1 MDSKHGSQQC
11 VRMSEQGEIADL
23 AVLFSVK
30 GYSINMD
37 QVMAKYWCNVDIQ
50 QIIITVLAAD
60 FCFIAQT
67 GVCREKLFVS

>member
-1 MDSKHGSQQC
+1 MDNKHGSQQC

-37 QVMAKYWCNVDIQ
+37 QVMAKY
-50 QIIITVLAAD
+50 
-60 FCFIAQT
+60 
-67 GVCREKLFVS
+67 